1 VIECLHQLWQSPDL
15 ALLLLGGCAL
25 AYFMVWRRK

>member
-1 VIECLHQLWQSPDL
+1 MLDAFLQSPDL
-15 ALLLLGGCAL
+15 VPLLLGGCAL